1 MNSCINYKLLRD
13 EQQEQLASQE
23 ELLKLTAILWAQR
36 QGNKAGRQLPAYL
49 EDRAVYLGF

>member
-23 ELLKLTAILWAQR
+23 ELLKLTVILWAQR
-36 QGNKAGRQLPAYL
+36 QGNKAGGQLPTYL